1 MRLYIF
7 VALFALLLLS
17 WCSHQDRNTVDVN
30 SIDDLSTLET
40 MIIDLSENIIQWEI
54 DFKQAQLFINQLQER
69 YLELTDTTQQGI
81 ESQLVSIQKTLQQY
95 AGVSYSLP
103 LRAKKLGMKEPKD
116 MELNTILSKHY
127 SNEEGYDSTILVY
140 KGEYDAA
147 LKQAEIIATNAGLH
161 ISKTFQQGQVIA
173 KETEVNYISGLDVE
187 NLTQWIVY
195 VNYDLLDTDI
205 DTLLSVSV
213 DKEWTLVLEATK
225 YE

>member
-1 MRLYIF
+1 MKKYIGIVLVGVF
-7 VALFALLLLS
+7 LLS
-17 WCSHQDRNTVDVN
+17 WCSHQDRNIVDVN
-30 SIDDLSTLET
+30 SVDDLSTLET
-40 MIIDLSENIIQWEI
+40 MIVDLSENIIQWEI

-103 LRAKKLGMKEPKD
+103 LRAKKLWMKEPKD

-161 ISKTFQQGQVIA
+161 ISKTFQQGQAIA
-173 KETEVNYISGLDVE
+173 KEAEVKYISGLDVE
-187 NLTQWIVY
+187 NIVQWIIY
-195 VNYDLLDTDI
+195 VNHDLLDTDI